1 MLKLLNIALDEY
13 GVIAHFQAAQF
24 AKISQTG
31 TFVSN
36 LLDKN
41 SELLYELR
49 VEYSKGVPLEELKER
64 FIGRDASIIL

>member
-1 MLKLLNIALDEY
+1 MLKLLNIDLD
-13 GVIAHFQAAQF
+13 GFGIIAHFQAAQF
-24 AKISQTG
+24 AKITQTG

-41 SELLYELR
+41 SKLLYELR
-49 VEYSKGVPLEELKER
+49 EEYSNGVPLEELKER